1 MPAIA
6 CVGWSLYE
14 NVVQMKQAV
23 WTGAISFGLVSI
35 PVRLYP
41 ATDPKDVRFHLY
53 DRRSGKRVRYER
65 VTRVDDA
72 PLFLPE
78 PSRSA
83 DEDAGDSYEDA
94 NDSSDEP
101 RSLEDATPAA
111 HDWAPAPERSVD
123 AQDIVRGFSLPS
135 GDLVTVSDDELD
147 VITPPRSRT
156 IDIEEFV
163 QLAEIDPIFFD
174 KSYYVAPGRASATE
188 KPYAL
193 LLQAMRSAGMVAIGR
208 FVLRTRPHLVAIRA
222 LENALVLETLFFGDE
237 VRRAEDVV
245 GAAGA
250 ASVSERELKMAQQL
264 VRALSTEWVPEKH
277 ADVYR
282 NELLELLQRKSPA
295 LPAPEQEAAADGSP
309 VDDLMA
315 MLKASV
321 DAAKARSSNNGYSS
335 VTQRRGKRA
344 RGSA

>member
-1 MPAIA
+1 
-6 CVGWSLYE
+6 
-14 NVVQMKQAV
+14 MKQAV
-23 WTGAISFGLVSI
+23 WTGAISFGLISI

-78 PSRSA
+78 PSHSA
-83 DEDAGDSYEDA
+83 GEDTDDEDADDA
-94 NDSSDEP
+94 RDEP
-101 RSLEDATPAA
+101 RPFRVEDDIAPEPRA
-111 HDWAPAPERSVD
+111 WAPAPERSVD
-123 AQDIVRGFSLPS
+123 AGDIVRGFSLPS
-135 GDLVTVSDDELD
+135 GDLVTVSDEELE
-147 VITPPRSRT
+147 VITPSRSRT

-237 VRRAEDVV
+237 VRRAEEVV
-245 GAAGA
+245 GGAGA
-250 ASVSERELKMAQQL
+250 ATVSERELKMAQQL

-295 LPAPEQEAAADGSP
+295 LPAPQQEAAAAADGSP

-321 DAAKARSSNNGYSS
+321 EAAKARSSSNGYSS

>member
-1 MPAIA
+1 
-6 CVGWSLYE
+6 
-14 NVVQMKQAV
+14 MKQAV

-78 PSRSA
+78 PARAA
-83 DEDAGDSYEDA
+83 DEDADAEDT
-94 NDSSDEP
+94 DESRDEP
-101 RSLEDATPAA
+101 RTFEDPAPAA
-111 HDWAPAPERSVD
+111 RDWSPPPERSVD
-123 AQDIVRGFSLPS
+123 AGDIVRGFSLPS

-147 VITPPRSRT
+147 VITPSRSRT

-237 VRRAEDVV
+237 VRRPEEIV
-245 GAAGA
+245 GGAGA
-250 ASVSERELKMAQQL
+250 TSVSERELKMAQQL

-282 NELLELLQRKSPA
+282 SELLELLQRKSPA
-295 LPAPEQEAAADGSP
+295 LPAPQQEESAAADGSP

-321 DAAKARSSNNGYSS
+321 EAAKARAPGNGYSS

>member
-1 MPAIA
+1 
-6 CVGWSLYE
+6 
-14 NVVQMKQAV
+14 MKQAV

-78 PSRSA
+78 PSRA
-83 DEDAGDSYEDA
+83 AGEDTDDSYEDA
-94 NDSSDEP
+94 NDSHDEP
-101 RSLEDATPAA
+101 SSLEDTVSPTR
-111 HDWAPAPERSVD
+111 DWAPTPERTVD
-123 AQDIVRGFSLPS
+123 AGDIVRGFSLPS
-135 GDLVTVSDDELD
+135 GDLVTVSDEELD
-147 VITPPRSRT
+147 VITPSRSRT

-163 QLAEIDPIFFD
+163 QLSEIDPIFFD
-174 KSYYVAPGRASATE
+174 KSYYVAPGRASGTE

-237 VRRAEDVV
+237 VRRPEEVV
-245 GAAGA
+245 RGAGAAG
-250 ASVSERELKMAQQL
+250 VTDRELKMAQQL
-264 VRALSTEWVPEKH
+264 VSALATEWVPEKH

-295 LPAPEQEAAADGSP
+295 LPAPEAAVAAGAEGSP

-321 DAAKARSSNNGYSS
+321 EAAKRKGSSNGYSS
-335 VTQRRGKRA
+335 QTQRRGKRA

>member
-1 MPAIA
+1 
-6 CVGWSLYE
+6 
-14 NVVQMKQAV
+14 MKQAV

-65 VTRVDDA
+65 VTRVEDA

-83 DEDAGDSYEDA
+83 DDDTDDHDAADTR
-94 NDSSDEP
+94 DEA
-101 RSLEDATPAA
+101 RSFRVAEETAPARGN
-111 HDWAPAPERSVD
+111 WAPAPERSVD
-123 AQDIVRGFSLPS
+123 AGDIVRGFSLPS
-135 GDLVTVSDDELD
+135 GDLVTVSDEELE
-147 VITPPRSRT
+147 VIAPPRSRT

-174 KSYYVAPGRASATE
+174 KSYYVAPSRAAGTD

-222 LENALVLETLFFGDE
+222 LESALVLETLFFGDE
-237 VRRAEDVV
+237 VRRPDEVV
-245 GAAGA
+245 GGAGA
-250 ASVSERELKMAQQL
+250 ATVSERELKMAQQL

-282 NELLELLQRKSPA
+282 SELLELLQRKSPA
-295 LPAPEQEAAADGSP
+295 LPAPQQDVADATAGSP

-321 DAAKARSSNNGYSS
+321 EAAKARSSGNGYSS